1 MTLIILLCLYTFV
14 CIDQFTIVHVGEI
27 CPKSIACTHIIIYT
41 WLYTYVYSFLFLVA
55 VPSGSPQDIQVEA
68 QDSRSLL
75 LSWSPPPA
83 GERNGDIVGYKIN
96 LTEEETGH
104 TSHYLTTQPFLSL
117 DSLHPFYSYSYTL
130 TALTVLGPGPY
141 STPASIQMPAEREFS
156 HTHLQIPVT
165 VYIPLSSGDCSS
177 QQKHL
182 WSSECT
188 TCSSCLAGIEWWMV
202 RQRSWLHWSLCLLT
216 VYIMYRYS
224 LNLHTC

>member
-1 MTLIILLCLYTFV
+1 MNYAHVHTYIYIHTKLC
-14 CIDQFTIVHVGEI
+14 VHVL
-27 CPKSIACTHIIIYT
+27 TIIINKSY
-41 WLYTYVYSFLFLVA
+41 LIA
-55 VPSGSPQDIQVEA
+55 VPSGSPQDIQAEA
-68 QDSRSLL
+68 QDSHSLL

-130 TALTVLGPGPY
+130 TALTILGPGPY

-182 WSSECT
+182 
-188 TCSSCLAGIEWWMV
+188 
-202 RQRSWLHWSLCLLT
+202 
-216 VYIMYRYS
+216 
-224 LNLHTC
+224 